1 MPLKPA
7 NFPKNERLKARKDFS
22 AVYSGKKLS
31 GKFFIL
37 YYMFAENGAGRKVA
51 FTVSKKV
58 NRLAVERNRLKRRLR
73 EVYRC
78 NRDILPEDVLLIVRS
93 LPRAACADFHE
104 IREEVIGLFKRVA
117 SGKYCY

>member
-7 NFPKNERLKARKDFS
+7 NFPKNERLRARKDFS
-22 AVYSGKKLS
+22 AVYSAGKRIS

-37 YYMFAENGAGRKVA
+37 YYLFDGVGRKA
-51 FTVSKKV
+51 GFTVSKKV
-58 NRLAVERNRLKRRLR
+58 SRLAVERNRLKRRLR

-78 NRDILPEDVLLIVRS
+78 NRDILPEDILLIIRS
-93 LPRAACADFHE
+93 LPRATCADFHE

-117 SGKYCY
+117 SGKYRH